1 MVLQTNSPREAKE
14 MLSTKTRNIIIA
26 GLASLSF
33 AATTAAPAVSQA
45 QAISPQGKAKAV
57 ACEILKSAGKVWQ
70 ELGEKAEAKNE
81 TDNAAYYFDMRD
93 KVEGEAGNM
102 GCLWEIE
109 IDAVKAAAKVKAIKA
124 IPAATL
130 PVTTKTT
137 TSTSTTVVSTVSAK

>member
-1 MVLQTNSPREAKE
+1 MF
-14 MLSTKTRNIIIA
+14 STKTRNIIIA

-45 QAISPQGKAKAV
+45 QAISPQAKPI

-70 ELGEKAEAKNE
+70 ELGERAEGKGE
-81 TDNAAYYFDMRD
+81 TDTAAYYFDMRD

-109 IDAVKAAAKVKAIKA
+109 IDAKKATTKVKAITIKA

-137 TSTSTTVVSTVSAK
+137 TSTSTSTTAVSAVSAK

>member
-1 MVLQTNSPREAKE
+1 MF
-14 MLSTKTRNIIIA
+14 STKTRNIIIA

-45 QAISPQGKAKAV
+45 QPIGPQAKAV

-70 ELGEKAEAKNE
+70 EAGEVAEAKGE
-81 TDNAAYYFDMRD
+81 TDTAAYYFGMRD

-109 IDAVKAAAKVKAIKA
+109 IDEAKKAAPKLKVITVPVAMA
-124 IPAATL
+124 
-130 PVTTKTT
+130 PVTAKTT
-137 TSTSTTVVSTVSAK
+137 TSASLTVASAK

>member
-1 MVLQTNSPREAKE
+1 MVLQTNFAQEANE
-14 MLSTKTRNIIIA
+14 MFSIKTRNIIIA

-33 AATTAAPAVSQA
+33 TATTAAPAVSQA
-45 QAISPQGKAKAV
+45 QPIGPQAKAV
-57 ACEILKSAGKVWQ
+57 ACEIFKSAGKVWQ
-70 ELGEKAEAKNE
+70 ELGETAEARGE
-81 TDNAAYYFDMRD
+81 TDTAAYYFGMRD

-137 TSTSTTVVSTVSAK
+137 TSTSTIAVSTVSAK

>member
-1 MVLQTNSPREAKE
+1 

-33 AATTAAPAVSQA
+33 ASTTAAPAVSQA
-45 QAISPQGKAKAV
+45 QPIGPQAKAV
-57 ACEILKSAGKVWQ
+57 ACEILKSAAKVWQ
-70 ELGEKAEAKNE
+70 EQGEAAEAKGE
-81 TDNAAYYFDMRD
+81 MDTAHYYFGMAE

-109 IDAVKAAAKVKAIKA
+109 IDAAKAAAKVKAIKA

-130 PVTTKTT
+130 PVTAKTT
-137 TSTSTTVVSTVSAK
+137 TSTSTIAVSAVSAK